1 MFEMWF
7 NGERFQ
13 DELENDNS
21 VISWIELR
29 VIDALRFI
37 LPPSFSIL
45 SLSFY
50 LCFMYRMRLFA
61 VFDCIWRDLCAWFT
75 SALSVKQTPTKS
87 DDSNTAT
94 TTVAPNRAHRFLF
107 MVDELHFLHPFC
119 EWDFNV
125 FGLFWTKFQKI
136 IFYRAYRMSHC
147 IKVSVYIWSGKWYF
161 SRKRKLSIENIE
173 IVSWFELRL
182 KIEIIGAKFQSI
194 NKQLS
199 KLMDSMKQ

>member
-61 VFDCIWRDLCAWFT
+61 VFDCIWRDLCLCAWFT
-75 SALSVKQTPTKS
+75 SELSVKQTPTKS
-87 DDSNTAT
+87 VDSNTAT

-107 MVDELHFLHPFC
+107 MVDELHFFHPFC

-136 IFYRAYRMSHC
+136 IFYR
-147 IKVSVYIWSGKWYF
+147 VSRYP
-161 SRKRKLSIENIE
+161 SIFGVENGIFQE
-173 IVSWFELRL
+173 KENYQL
-182 KIEIIGAKFQSI
+182 KTLKS
-194 NKQLS
+194 
-199 KLMDSMKQ
+199 